1 MSSKRFS
8 RTKGQMR
15 FFCHVRVD
23 EVTDAMRDDVGN
35 VGNAGNVV
43 KVVERRDELLEMG
56 SRVASLEEE
65 AFGFTENARWLRNK

>member
-1 MSSKRFS
+1 
-8 RTKGQMR
+8 
-15 FFCHVRVD
+15 
-23 EVTDAMRDDVGN
+23 MRDDVGN
-35 VGNAGNVV
+35 VGNAGNVVNVVNVV

>member
-1 MSSKRFS
+1 
-8 RTKGQMR
+8 MR

-35 VGNAGNVV
+35 VGNAGNVVNVV

>member
-1 MSSKRFS
+1 
-8 RTKGQMR
+8 
-15 FFCHVRVD
+15 
-23 EVTDAMRDDVGN
+23 MRDDVGNVGN